1 MVLSKSSVFDSADC
15 DCIFLHNSGKENV
28 PIYVGCAD
36 AVNPKPE
43 GGLGVIIRFKAP
55 ITTKFLGYLIPN
67 QCVKIHMGKNSKS
80 FLEVISVAELYM
92 AYKNKNP
99 RHTFKQIV
107 PK

>member
-1 MVLSKSSVFDSADC
+1 MVLSKSSVFDSANC
-15 DCIFLHNSGKENV
+15 DCMFLYNSGKENV

-55 ITTKFLGYLIPN
+55 MTTKFLGWFIPG
-67 QCVKIHMGKNSKS
+67 QCVKIHMDKNSKS
-80 FLEVISVAELYM
+80 FLQVISVAELYA
-92 AYKNKNP
+92 AYKDKNP